1 VHGLDEPQ
9 KSIATLFDQTY
20 FELKIA
26 QLVPDRA
33 GNKRSSKL
41 LIESEIKFRLK
52 RYFHNELTCQYR
64 NN

>member
-9 KSIATLFDQTY
+9 KSIATRFDQAY

-26 QLVPDRA
+26 PLVADRA
-33 GNKRSSKL
+33 GNKRLSKL
-41 LIESEIKFRLK
+41 LIESEIKFLLK
-52 RYFHNELTCQYR
+52 LCFHDELTCQYR